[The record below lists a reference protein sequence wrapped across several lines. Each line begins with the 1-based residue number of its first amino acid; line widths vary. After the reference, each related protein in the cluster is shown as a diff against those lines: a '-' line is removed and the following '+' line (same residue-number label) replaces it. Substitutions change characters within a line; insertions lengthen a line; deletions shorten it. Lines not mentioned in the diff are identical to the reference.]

1 MMVRSDEREAG
12 MAESGV
18 DTPMYRSFF
27 ELSSEMLAT
36 ATLDGYFDTLNPAF
50 MSVLGY
56 TADELRAAP
65 CVDFIHPDDREPTRQ
80 EIAKLNQGEH
90 RIGFENRYRCK
101 DGTYRLLRWSATP
114 NVEEGLVYAVAIDVT
129 ESRRKDTELV
139 KLLTELERSNE
150 DLSQFAYVASH
161 DLSEPLRVVAGHV
174 QLLARRYQ
182 GQLDEDADQYISF
195 AVDGCTRMRSL
206 IEDLLAFSRVGHDVG
221 PSVPVDLEASVAEVL
236 TSLEPLIREHGAEV
250 SVGALPT
257 VMGSPTQF
265 SQIFAN
271 LVANATKFSRV
282 DVPPAIRIES
292 TRVDGT
298 WQIEV
303 RDNGIGIEPEFADRI
318 FGIFQR
324 LHSRDEYPGT
334 GIGLS
339 LCRKMVELRGGRI
352 WCQPVNPHGTSFF
365 FTVPDDPE
373 PSP

>member
-114 NVEEGLVYAVAIDVT
+114 SVEEGLVYAVAIDVT